1 VETGNAANW
10 WSLIEF
16 NVYCGDS
23 IRLLPRGTWTATAS
37 VSNSGDPPSN
47 ALDGNSKTRWSTGQ
61 PQTNGQWF
69 QVDLGSA
76 QTFYQIEMDSGVSAG
91 DYAHGYQV
99 YISSDGTNWGAPI
112 SVGNGSSQTVS
123 VVFANQT
130 ARYIRVVQTGS
141 SGQWWTLHEFN
152 VLTDSGSPIQ
162 SSAPTLVTES
172 DSNRAIA
179 LHSVLFMPGPFSP
192 TTTQNFGPDHRTR
205 VMLFAENLD
214 LAPGEDLSVV
224 TAQAVDAQNTPYPLV
239 VEYVGKVPDFN
250 WLSIVIVRLP
260 DTQSFN
266 GDLSIGVSLRGANS
280 NGAVLSIKAP

>member
-1 VETGNAANW
+1 M
-10 WSLIEF
+10 
-16 NVYCGDS
+16 
-23 IRLLPRGTWTATAS
+23 
-37 VSNSGDPPSN
+37 
-47 ALDGNSKTRWSTGQ
+47 
-61 PQTNGQWF
+61 
-69 QVDLGSA
+69 DLGSA
-76 QTFYQIEMDSGVSAG
+76 QTFHQIEMDSSVSAG

-99 YISSDGTNWGAPI
+99 YVSNDGTNWGASI

-141 SGQWWTLHEFN
+141 SGQWWTLHEFS

-214 LAPGEDLSVV
+214 LLQGEDFSVV
-224 TAQAVDAQNTPYPLV
+224 TVQAVDAQNTPYLLS
-239 VEYVGKVPDFN
+239 VEYVGKVPGFN
-250 WLSIVIVRLP
+250 WLSSVIVRLP
-260 DTQSFN
+260 DTQSFS
-266 GDLSIGVSLRGANS
+266 GDLSIGVSLHGANS